1 MGAVM
6 RPRPRV
12 LHLFS
17 GWEFSNAGESIVDL
31 CRLLGR
37 RGLVADLA
45 CARAPDPARR
55 PAGGEGPPASRLAGQ
70 RQIRKPSLEQVAR
83 ERQVE
88 PILDF
93 RLQRSI
99 NPFVHWPDIY
109 RLIEFLD
116 REEVE
121 IVHVHTAHDHYVGS
135 RAARRA
141 NGQPY
146 VVRTN
151 HSGAPLPPTWINRRI
166 VRGHTDAWVALSP
179 SCVKEDMRN
188 FKLNPACGIAVEA
201 AVDLERFNPAARH
214 RDIRP
219 DFGFKPDHVVAGV
232 VPYSGSRPGCEV
244 LSQGLETAMRAE
256 PALRALVPLRERDGA
271 EAALRRAAHELGIA
285 DRLCF
290 AGDRPF
296 DEADC
301 LAAMDFEVL
310 LEPGPD
316 GSCPEA
322 RQAMAMGKPVI
333 AGRRGLLPGL
343 VEDGHC
349 GLVVADTPDSLAE
362 ALIRLARDR
371 PLREKLGRAAAAKAK
386 EKFGIERQVD
396 AIGELYLRMVEGV

>member
-1 MGAVM
+1 MM

-17 GWEFSNAGESIVDL
+17 GWERTGPGESIVNL

-45 CARAPDPARR
+45 CARAP
-55 PAGGEGPPASRLAGQ
+55 GEGPAPRAGAAGLRRASP
-70 RQIRKPSLEQVAR
+70 PSLEQVAR

-93 RLQRSI
+93 RLQRSV
-99 NPFVHWPDIY
+99 NLFVHWPDIY
-109 RLIEFLD
+109 RMIEFLD

-121 IVHVHTAHDHYVGS
+121 IVHVHTAHDHYIGS

-141 NGQPY
+141 NSQPH

-166 VRGHTDAWVALSP
+166 VRGHTDGWVALSP
-179 SCVKEDMRN
+179 SCVAEDARN
-188 FKLNPACGIAVEA
+188 FHLNPACGIAVEA

-219 DFGFKPDHVVAGV
+219 DLGFKPDHVVAGV
-232 VPYSGSRPGCEV
+232 FLPPQSRPSREV
-244 LSQGLETAMRAE
+244 LWKGLEAAMRAE
-256 PALRALVPLRERDGA
+256 PALRAFFPQRDGA
-271 EAALRRAAHELGIA
+271 EAIAPREQHEPGVA

-290 AGDRPF
+290 AGDRPL
-296 DEADC
+296 DEVDC

-310 LEPGPD
+310 LEPGSD

-322 RQAMAMGKPVI
+322 RQAMAMGRPVI
-333 AGRRGLLPGL
+333 AGRRGLLPEL
-343 VEDGHC
+343 VEDGRC
-349 GLVVADTPDSLAE
+349 GLVVADGSENLAA

-371 PLREKLGRAAAAKAK
+371 PLREKLGRAAAVKAK
-386 EKFGIERQVD
+386 GKFGIERQVE
-396 AIGELYLRMVEGV
+396 AIEELYLRIVEGA

>member
-17 GWEFSNAGESIVDL
+17 GWEFSNAAESIVDL

-55 PAGGEGPPASRLAGQ
+55 PAGMEGPPASRLAGL
-70 RQIRKPSLEQVAR
+70 RPIRKPSLEQIAR

-146 VVRTN
+146 VVRTS
-151 HSGAPLPPTWINRRI
+151 HSGSPLPPAGRNTSIKPAMIVLLLAVGIAVVIGPGILNVVIIIALFTWYYPCRI
-166 VRGHTDAWVALSP
+166 VRSATASTKQMTFVAAARTMGARPRRILLVHLLPQVWGPLLVYATSIIANNILFEAGLSYLGVGVPAPTASWGSMLSDAVTS
-179 SCVKEDMRN
+179 SMYT
-188 FKLNPACGIAVEA
+188 
-201 AVDLERFNPAARH
+201 VDLP
-214 RDIRP
+214 
-219 DFGFKPDHVVAGV
+219 
-232 VPYSGSRPGCEV
+232 
-244 LSQGLETAMRAE
+244 L
-256 PALRALVPLRERDGA
+256 AL
-271 EAALRRAAHELGIA
+271 I
-285 DRLCF
+285 
-290 AGDRPF
+290 
-296 DEADC
+296 
-301 LAAMDFEVL
+301 
-310 LEPGPD
+310 
-316 GSCPEA
+316 
-322 RQAMAMGKPVI
+322 
-333 AGRRGLLPGL
+333 PGL
-343 VEDGHC
+343 ALLITMLSFNLLGDGLC
-349 GLVVADTPDSLAE
+349 D
-362 ALIRLARDR
+362 ALD
-371 PLREKLGRAAAAKAK
+371 PKAT
-386 EKFGIERQVD
+386 R
-396 AIGELYLRMVEGV
+396 R